1 MSQNE
6 RKSARLKGFTL
17 IELIVVIAIIGIL
30 TALLV
35 PTMNG
40 YIKRS
45 RLNTAN
51 SNAKV
56 VFNSIQ
62 TVCQE
67 LQFKERGKKTTT
79 FYGQNAAEEAITE
92 GAILIYANEGDVERV
107 WVAAGASS
115 VLAEDAAKIAEL
127 DDKDTKTALMQRIDR
142 LFSDNSE
149 VAWAVYI
156 QNYQVRAA
164 FCADSAG
171 TGYVG
176 SYPSAQTEKIE
187 DETRNGSDCP
197 ATHSCTKATCRN
209 IEELCEE
216 SSLLLSHYV
225 EPAWSHQQAE

>member
-1 MSQNE
+1 MSRNP
-6 RKSARLKGFTL
+6 KNPVRLKGFTL

-35 PTMNG
+35 PTMSG
-40 YIKRS
+40 YIRRS

-62 TVCQE
+62 TICQE

-79 FYGQNAAEEAITE
+79 FYGQTAAGDAITE
-92 GAILIYANEGDVERV
+92 GAILIYADEGNVERV
-107 WVAAGASS
+107 WVAAGAGSA
-115 VLAEDAAKIAEL
+115 LTEDATKIPDL
-127 DDKDTKTALMQRIDR
+127 DDKSTKVALMQRIDR

-176 SYPSAQTEKIE
+176 SYPTQQTEKIE
-187 DETRNGSDCP
+187 DETRSGSGCP
-197 ATHSCTKATCRN
+197 DTHTCSKSTCRN
-209 IEELCEE
+209 IEELCETAD
-216 SSLLLSHYV
+216 LLISHYV
-225 EPAWSHQQAE
+225 DPAWD